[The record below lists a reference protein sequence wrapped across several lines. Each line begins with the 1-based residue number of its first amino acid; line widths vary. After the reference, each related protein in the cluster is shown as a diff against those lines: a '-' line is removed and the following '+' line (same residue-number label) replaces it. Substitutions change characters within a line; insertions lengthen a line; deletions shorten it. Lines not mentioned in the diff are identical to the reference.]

1 MEKVYNLYIQSQEE
15 TSDGFYKAIFV
26 GTAKGHIDSG
36 VMTVSNSTR
45 GEGNITGYI
54 HPQKLGIF
62 TIFKEKGFFI
72 STDGHQMTFQNKIG
86 KNNISFIKAFLEFVL
101 QYEIFDVQGELYQ
114 GVDFGKKAYR
124 VTYKY
129 KNGTGSATMTNTT
142 AGSVV
147 KDIGTTIIQPVTANK
162 AFFEKDSSTTAKV
175 EAGVGDAIG
184 LVGLV
189 LTPFTGG
196 ASDEGAAGATEG
208 VDAMI
213 DATPEAYNAIKGEL
227 TTAFNKA
234 LETDDAE
241 KVNEVYESINNQA
254 LSVFQKRKMLTEL
267 DQVGSKAKGVA
278 HKTFSESSYDVAK
291 DALDESI
298 STARKSL
305 GKLKKL
311 KGEKQFTDA
320 MERFDNKTKIMDEE
334 IQNIRGGANDFTK
347 FAANKAKEA
356 LSASDKVLKDGMKR
370 VSVAKKVVVAT
381 TATTGAIISD
391 DAKSVG
397 HWFKK
402 TF

>member
-129 KNGTGSATMTNTT
+129 KNGTGRATMTNTT

-147 KDIGTTIIQPVTANK
+147 KDIGMTIIQPVTANK
-162 AFFEKDSSTTAKV
+162 AFFQKDSSTTAKV

-227 TTAFNKA
+227 TTAFNEA
-234 LETDDAE
+234 LESGDAE
-241 KVNEVYESINNQA
+241 KVNEVYKSINNQA

-267 DQVGSKAKGVA
+267 DQVGNKAENGKA
-278 HKTFSESSYDVAK
+278 FFESDFDGAK
-291 DALDESI
+291 KDLDKSI
-298 STARKSL
+298 KIARKSL
-305 GKLKKL
+305 GKL

-320 MERFDNKTKIMDEE
+320 IERFDNKTKIMDEE
-334 IQNIRGGANDFTK
+334 IQNIRGGANDLTK

-356 LSASDKVLKDGMKR
+356 LSASDKVLNAGMKR

-381 TATTGAIISD
+381 TATTAAIISD